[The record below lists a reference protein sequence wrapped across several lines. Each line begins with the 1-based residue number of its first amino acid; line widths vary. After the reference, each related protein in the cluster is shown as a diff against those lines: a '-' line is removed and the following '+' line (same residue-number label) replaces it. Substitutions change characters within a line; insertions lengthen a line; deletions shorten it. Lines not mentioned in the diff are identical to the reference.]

1 MQQDTPRICDYE
13 GSDYRTRF
21 WEGQG
26 RSYEDIVERAVLQ
39 RLLPQ
44 SGRRLLEIGAGYGR
58 LTPEYGM
65 YEQVVLLDYS
75 FSQLQYARQQY
86 GAERF
91 LYVAANA
98 YQLPFMPGVFDGATM
113 IRVIHHFENV
123 PRVLQQIRRV
133 MQPEGRFILEFANK
147 RNMKALLR
155 YAFGRQTWNP
165 NTPEPIEFVE
175 LNFNFH
181 PGYLQNELQTAGF
194 ETQQRIPVSFFRLGI
209 LKRSIP
215 AGVLAALDGIMQ
227 RTGWLISPGIFT
239 LNTAQG
245 SSPENVHLTGDA
257 LFACPHTG
265 AGLRRDGDTLVNP
278 DGLRWQIR
286 DGIYDFKAPMSS

>member
-1 MQQDTPRICDYE
+1 MQHETPRICDYE

-26 RSYEDIVERAVLQ
+26 RSYEDRVERAVLQ
-39 RLLPQ
+39 RLLPA
-44 SGRRLLEIGAGYGR
+44 SGQRLLEIGAGFGR
-58 LTPEYGM
+58 LTPEYHA
-65 YEQVVLLDYS
+65 YQQVVLLDYS

-86 GAERF
+86 GDKGF

-123 PRVLQQIRRV
+123 PGVLQQIRRV
-133 MQPEGRFILEFANK
+133 MQPQGRFILEFANK

-155 YAFGRQTWNP
+155 HAMGRQNWNP
-165 NTPEPIEFVE
+165 NDLDPVEFVE

-181 PGYLQNELQTAGF
+181 PAYIQKELTTAGF
-194 ETQQRIPVSFFRLGI
+194 MTQERIPVSFFRLGI
-209 LKRSIP
+209 LKRTVP
-215 AGVLAALDGIMQ
+215 ASLLAGLDKVMQ
-227 RTGWLISPGIFT
+227 RTGWLVAPGIFT
-239 LNTAQG
+239 LNTAQNSTPNNIG
-245 SSPENVHLTGDA
+245 LIGDA
-257 LFACPHTG
+257 LFACPQTG
-265 AGLRRDGDTLVNP
+265 ALLRRDGDTLVNP

-286 DGIYDFKAPMSS
+286 DGIYDFKAPIH